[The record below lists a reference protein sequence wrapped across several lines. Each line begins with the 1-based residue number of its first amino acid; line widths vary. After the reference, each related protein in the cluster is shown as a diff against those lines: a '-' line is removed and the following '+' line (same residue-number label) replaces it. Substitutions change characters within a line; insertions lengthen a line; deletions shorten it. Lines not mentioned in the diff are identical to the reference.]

1 MSKINKRALIIA
13 MIILLSMFSCAK
25 IYAAE
30 ASISFKGDSEVEA
43 DKEQITYISVSNE
56 TEIGVIQ
63 GKISGDANIEIV
75 NIEAKDNKWTV
86 NYNSTTKEFNAYYA
100 DGVKSGDVLAIKYK
114 LKTGATKG
122 TIKLSEIELTTITYE
137 TVNKTDIEKTVT
149 AKAGSNSDDSKNE
162 NGNGS
167 NSGNSNENN
176 NGSSNEN
183 GSSSNGTQTKT
194 NKSKNGIIPQLG
206 QNGAIILA
214 IAGSSIL
221 AVVSYIRLKRRK

>member
-1 MSKINKRALIIA
+1 M
-13 MIILLSMFSCAK
+13 
-25 IYAAE
+25 
-30 ASISFKGDSEVEA
+30 
-43 DKEQITYISVSNE
+43 
-56 TEIGVIQ
+56 
-63 GKISGDANIEIV
+63 
-75 NIEAKDNKWTV
+75 
-86 NYNSTTKEFNAYYA
+86 
-100 DGVKSGDVLAIKYK
+100 
-114 LKTGATKG
+114 KTGATKG

-149 AKAGSNSDDSKNE
+149 AKAGNSSDDSKNE

-176 NGSSNEN
+176 NGSSNAS

-206 QNGAIILA
+206 QNGAIIIA

>member
-13 MIILLSMFSCAK
+13 MVILLSMFSCAK

-30 ASISFKGDSEVEA
+30 VSISFKGDSEVEA
-43 DKEQITYISVSNE
+43 GKEQVIYISVSNE

-75 NIEAKDNKWTV
+75 NIEAKDNNWTV

-100 DGVKSGDVLAIKYK
+100 DGVKSGDVLAVKYK
-114 LKTGATKG
+114 LKTGAIKG
-122 TIKLSEIELTTITYE
+122 TIKLSEIELTTISYE
-137 TVNKTDIEKTVT
+137 TVNKTDIEKTIT

-162 NGNGS
+162 NENGS
-167 NSGNSNENN
+167 NSGNNNGSN
-176 NGSSNEN
+176 NGSSSEN

-206 QNGAIILA
+206 QNGAIIIA

-221 AVVSYIRLKRRK
+221 AVVSYIRLKKRK